1 MMMVM
6 MMMTMMLDD
15 GNDYDGGDDDDG
27 DRGGEVEFQIDQA
40 SVVGQV
46 QVVAD
51 QLLALLRLARSTGLE
66 ESFIETGVKCQ
77 RDVLCRSRKM
87 IDWL

>member
-1 MMMVM
+1 MPAVGR
-6 MMMTMMLDD
+6 LWPSDD
-15 GNDYDGGDDDDG
+15 DDDDDG
-27 DRGGEVEFQIDQA
+27 DRGGEVEFQVDQA

-51 QLLALLRLARSTGLE
+51 QLLALLRLAGSTGLE

-77 RDVLCRSRKM
+77 RDVLCGRSQNDQAGHVK
-87 IDWL
+87 